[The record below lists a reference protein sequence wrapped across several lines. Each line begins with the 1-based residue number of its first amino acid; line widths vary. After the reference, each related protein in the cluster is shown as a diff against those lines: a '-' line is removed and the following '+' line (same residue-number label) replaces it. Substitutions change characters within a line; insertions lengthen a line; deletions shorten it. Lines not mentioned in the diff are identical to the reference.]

1 MLWSKS
7 IRHDGKLFSICQCTE
22 YIRRIQS
29 KTDVAACNNV
39 RRWRG
44 TYSWIVGPWKTPTEI
59 LLKSLYFLDNSIY
72 ISFKECSGC
81 CKLRV
86 LQNGIIFFTGLED
99 NWPKLSSTAPLGSCT
114 SICLKLD
121 CSSTLAGR
129 QTKRFILKHF
139 SRYIVA
145 KSLYNIFPGLLG
157 QFISVT
163 YPRTLSQTT
172 WPKKHKD

>member
-129 QTKRFILKHF
+129 QTKRFILKHLFKVHCCQVPIQHLPRPSRSIHF
-139 SRYIVA
+139 SDV
-145 KSLYNIFPGLLG
+145 SEN
-157 QFISVT
+157 
-163 YPRTLSQTT
+163 TLSDYVT
-172 WPKKHKD
+172 